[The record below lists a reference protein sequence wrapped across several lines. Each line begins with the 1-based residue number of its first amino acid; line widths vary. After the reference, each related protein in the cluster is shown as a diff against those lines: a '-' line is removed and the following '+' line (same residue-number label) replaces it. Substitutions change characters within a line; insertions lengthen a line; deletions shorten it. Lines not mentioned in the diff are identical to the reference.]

1 MRLGKCLDE
10 EGMLG
15 AFSSKVVIIWYL
27 NYNIFMVL
35 LMWCGFYADILRSE
49 RGKIVC
55 VRKK

>member
-1 MRLGKCLDE
+1 
-10 EGMLG
+10 MLG